1 MRAFIYSDCD
11 ESSSS
16 AATIFNDAFIISF
29 RFCLEEEEEEE
40 EKKEKEEEEAVW
52 EQMTILKMLLSVRMS
67 TTLAHMQR
75 GMWEI
80 DNRNPCQ

>member
-29 RFCLEEEEEEE
+29 RFCLEEEEEEKE
-40 EKKEKEEEEAVW
+40 KEKEEEE
-52 EQMTILKMLLSVRMS
+52 EEEEENGGS
-67 TTLAHMQR
+67 
-75 GMWEI
+75 
-80 DNRNPCQ
+80 

>member
-29 RFCLEEEEEEE
+29 RFCLEEEEEE
-40 EKKEKEEEEAVW
+40 KEEEEEAVW